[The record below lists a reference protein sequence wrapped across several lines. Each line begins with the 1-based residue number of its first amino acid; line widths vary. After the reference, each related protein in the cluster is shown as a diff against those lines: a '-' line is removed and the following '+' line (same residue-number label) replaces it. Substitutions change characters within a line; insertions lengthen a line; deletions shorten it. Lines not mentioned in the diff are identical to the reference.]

1 MDLAEQRVT
10 TDLAE
15 QRVTTDLAEQRV
27 TAKLVVAYF
36 VMNFRMFKHHFP
48 KIIFDDVPNNM
59 KRYYLSAA
67 RDCISAQYRGDY
79 EKQYFAYK
87 ILYNIMTHKEVPP
100 VFKTSHQFIVCKTRE
115 DISKDDWVMYVLN
128 PTGEYQG
135 FDKLTKFGSDNK
147 FRIEIPVD
155 KDHPIR
161 EFQGVIRA
169 YKGKTS
175 EDALRLF
182 FDIEAKYLEIDTG
195 ASEERKAIQSMEA
208 KRKIEA
214 SKEANEKFSASLLE
228 GPSSAHSSLAPLF
241 LAHDNKKTK
250 GDKRKGTKRGKKAGR
265 KNTKRKR

>member
-10 TDLAE
+10 TDPAE
-15 QRVTTDLAEQRV
+15 QRVM
-27 TAKLVVAYF
+27 AKLVVAYF

-48 KIIFDDVPNNM
+48 NIKDDVPNNM

-115 DISKDDWVMYVLN
+115 DVSKRWWVIYVLN

-228 GPSSAHSSLAPLF
+228 GPSLDPLYLAPL
-241 LAHDNKKTK
+241 APENKKAR

-265 KNTKRKR
+265 KDTKRKR